1 MIQSVLTQEAPP
13 IAPDQ
18 SENPVEPT
26 LHEDE
31 LRIVRRLD
39 WRFLLA
45 DPNLKEVAYI
55 GPDDKSLV
63 DSLRYFSDVFTRFD
77 CSESDAL
84 RKRGGSF
91 DLVVSRAGG
100 EVLETAYMLLRAGGS
115 VYWELE
121 RTTIGATLLGGKKKV
136 NGSENRGHFRKY
148 VRQMQEAGFQDVRAY
163 WHRPDFERCLDIVPL
178 DHSAALSYFFSKDGA
193 DLKGKVKKAGGW
205 LLNQGGL
212 LSFMAPCFSVVG
224 CKL

>member
-1 MIQSVLTQEAPP
+1 MIQNVLTQEAPP
-13 IAPDQ
+13 GTADQ
-18 SENPVEPT
+18 SENPVERVF
-26 LHEDE
+26 HEDE

-55 GPDDKSLV
+55 GPDDKNLV
-63 DSLRYFSDVFTRFD
+63 DSLSYFSDAFTRFEWP
-77 CSESDAL
+77 ESDAL
-84 RKRGGSF
+84 RKRGRSF
-91 DLVVSRAGG
+91 DLVVCRAGS
-100 EVLETAYMLLRAGGS
+100 EALKTAHILLKTGGS

-121 RTTIGATLLGGKKKV
+121 RTTIGATLLGGRKKV
-136 NGSENRGHFRKY
+136 KGSENRGHFRKY
-148 VRQMQEAGFQDVRAY
+148 VRRMQEAGFQDVRAY
-163 WHRPDFERCLDIVPL
+163 WHRPDFDRCLDIVPL
-178 DHSAALSYFFSKDGA
+178 DHSAALSYFFSKDGT